1 MSPLLLLSM
10 RGFIQSLPSYEVDAE
25 RDQEEEEESM
35 AGGYIY
41 LVRYLVMSVG
51 EDYVS
56 VCEGERERERRE
68 RDELIHNRTWGDAGA
83 RHARRRSI
91 NV

>member
-1 MSPLLLLSM
+1 M
-10 RGFIQSLPSYEVDAE
+10 DAE
-25 RDQEEEEESM
+25 RDQEEVEESM

-41 LVRYLVMSVG
+41 VVRYLVMSVG

>member
-1 MSPLLLLSM
+1 M
-10 RGFIQSLPSYEVDAE
+10 RGFIQSLPSCEVDAE
-25 RDQEEEEESM
+25 RDQEEVEESM